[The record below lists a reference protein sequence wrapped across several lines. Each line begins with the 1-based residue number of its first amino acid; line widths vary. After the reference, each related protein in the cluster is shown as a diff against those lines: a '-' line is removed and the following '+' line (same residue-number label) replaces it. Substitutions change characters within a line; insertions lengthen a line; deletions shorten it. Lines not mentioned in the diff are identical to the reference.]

1 MCMTYVISLYIIGLN
16 IVDKRVKRVTIH
28 VYKMQGVKIRYKCN
42 DRIIIDMCHVFSGQK
57 YCINGNRV

>member
-1 MCMTYVISLYIIGLN
+1 MYKCNDRVI
-16 IVDKRVKRVTIH
+16 IH
-28 VYKMQGVKIRYKCN
+28 VYKMQGVKIRYRCN